1 MGYLMRHDLGMDEGT
16 AALIAG
22 LAGTVG
28 AVAGAVVGA
37 VAAVRGARIGAEKA
51 AETARQQ
58 VRDQASIDHEH
69 WLRQQRIEAYSE
81 FLTAYDDSA
90 LIAHRTFKKIR
101 DMESGDPRPEDDLDE
116 LTATALRLRQ
126 VRQRVKLVGPE
137 PIHARAVG
145 LEDAARSYHT
155 DLDCAAVARESN
167 DPDADA
173 EFMQVHTGMRAMAD
187 AHDAFVRAIG
197 ALIEGGHV

>member
-1 MGYLMRHDLGMDEGT
+1 MDEGT

-58 VRDQASIDHEH
+58 VQDQASIDHEH

-81 FLTAYDDSA
+81 FLAAYDESA
-90 LIAHRTFKKIR
+90 LVATRTSRKIR
-101 DMESGDPRPEDDLDE
+101 EMEPGDPKPEDDLNE
-116 LTATALRLRQ
+116 LTAAALRLRQ

-137 PIHARAVG
+137 LIHARATG
-145 LEDAARSYHT
+145 LEDAARDYYI
-155 DLDCAAVARESN
+155 DLDCAAEARESS
-167 DPDADA
+167 DPDAA
-173 EFMQVHTGMRAMAD
+173 SAFQQVHTQMRAMAD
-187 AHDAFVRAIG
+187 AHDMFVRAIG
-197 ALIEGGHV
+197 ALIEGGHVSRR

>member
-1 MGYLMRHDLGMDEGT
+1 MDEGT

-58 VRDQASIDHEH
+58 VQDQASIDHEH

-81 FLTAYDDSA
+81 FLTAYDESA
-90 LIAHRTFKKIR
+90 LIASRTIKKIR
-101 DMESGDPRPEDDLDE
+101 DMEPGDPKPEDDLNE

-137 PIHARAVG
+137 PIHARAMG
-145 LEDAARSYHT
+145 LEDAAHDYYI
-155 DLDCAAVARESN
+155 DLDCAAEARASS
-167 DPDADA
+167 DPDAA
-173 EFMQVHTGMRAMAD
+173 SAFQQVHTGMRAMAD
-187 AHDAFVRAIG
+187 AHDMFVRAIG
-197 ALIEGGHV
+197 TLIEGGRVSRR